1 METWHSVS
9 GRNTGGRQFKEDSNN
24 KESTKKGE
32 TQLKK
37 KIKEAKQHE
46 IVFYSLSEMPKFAL
60 K

>member
-1 METWHSVS
+1 MIEICIS
-9 GRNTGGRQFKEDSNN
+9 GNTGGRQFKEDSNN
-24 KESTKKGE
+24 KESTKKAE

-37 KIKEAKQHE
+37 QIKETKQHE